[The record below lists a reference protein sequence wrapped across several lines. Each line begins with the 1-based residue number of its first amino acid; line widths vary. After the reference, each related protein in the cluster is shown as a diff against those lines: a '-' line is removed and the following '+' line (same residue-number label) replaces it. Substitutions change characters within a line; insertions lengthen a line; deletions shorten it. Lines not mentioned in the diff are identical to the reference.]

1 LLETPRP
8 FERRDGDG
16 DGTLRQA
23 ERRLDC
29 EPSTSDIG
37 CLDDRLEC
45 ANSETLDVFGAAA
58 ARSFGAVGLVVVVR
72 EELGELGTPF
82 SGRHLDPLRD
92 GGVRMAALPARQA
105 LVRDIPRED
114 VLEDELRLPGYRR
127 GELAP
132 DELAL
137 LEPVERLA
145 QFVSV
150 AVQKEPDGFRPE
162 DATDDRGALQRP
174 LLRCLQQVDPRGQDA
189 LHGVGDVDVGD
200 VGRREPPILA
210 TDDAALVDQL
220 PDDLLHE
227 ERVALGALQDPRV
240 NRLGEVLDLEEEC
253 HESVS
258 VVKRER
264 VERDRRH
271 VPLAATP
278 PRTPVRE
285 LGTGRTHEQH
295 GSDDSVCELL
305 EEVEQRRAGP
315 VDVLDHD
322 DGR

>member
-1 LLETPRP
+1 MVC
-8 FERRDGDG
+8 D
-16 DGTLRQA
+16 
-23 ERRLDC
+23 
-29 EPSTSDIG
+29 
-37 CLDDRLEC
+37 
-45 ANSETLDVFGAAA
+45 
-58 ARSFGAVGLVVVVR
+58 
-72 EELGELGTPF
+72 ELGELGTPF
-82 SGRHLDPLRD
+82 SGRRLDPLGD
-92 GGVRMAALPARQA
+92 GGVRMPALPSRQA
-105 LVRDIPRED
+105 LVRDITRED
-114 VLEDELRLPGYRR
+114 VLEDELRLPGDSR

-137 LEPVERLA
+137 LEPVERLV

-200 VGRREPPILA
+200 VGRREPSILA

-220 PDDLLHE
+220 PDDLLQE
-227 ERVALGALQDPRV
+227 ERVAFGTFQDPRV
-240 NRLGEVLDLEEEC
+240 DRMGEVLDFEEERN
-253 HESVS
+253 ESVG
-258 VVKRER
+258 VVARER
-264 VERDRRH
+264 FERDRRH

-278 PRTPVRE
+278 PRTPVGE
-285 LGTGRTHEQH
+285 LWTGGTHEQH

-305 EEVEQRRAGP
+305 EKVEQRRAGP

-322 DGR
+322 DDR